1 MKLKSLLKN
10 KKFLYFVLFIASVNT
25 FGYLMMRQT
34 EAVMLFALV
43 GFLTTF
49 FTKNMIIVLLT
60 AIVVTNVYAGSIL
73 GVRIKEGME
82 GKSDEDNEGMGH
94 EDDKEG
100 MDHEDDKEGMGH
112 EEGEKKKKGKKEGMP
127 SLKPADLPPN
137 GKKPKLDPAGT
148 LEAAY
153 DNLDKLLDS
162 GAIDKMSSETQNLAS
177 QQDKL
182 MKNIDR
188 LEPMLGLAEGMM
200 DKMAGMNLG
209 GIEKRMKKMAGSDI
223 MA

>member
-10 KKFLYFVLFIASVNT
+10 KNFLYFVLFIASVNT

-82 GKSDEDNEGMGH
+82 NESDE
-94 EDDKEG
+94 DKEG
-100 MDHEDDKEGMGH
+100 MDHEEDKEGMGH

-127 SLKPADLPPN
+127 SLKPADVPPN

-148 LEAAY
+148 IEAAY

-188 LEPMLGLAEGMM
+188 LEPMLGVAEGMM

-209 GIEKRMKKMAGSDI
+209 GIEKRIKKMADSDM

>member
-10 KKFLYFVLFIASVNT
+10 KNFLYFVLFIASVNT

-82 GKSDEDNEGMGH
+82 SKSDE
-94 EDDKEG
+94 DKEG
-100 MDHEDDKEGMGH
+100 MDHEEDKEGMGH

-127 SLKPADLPPN
+127 SLKPADVPPN

-188 LEPMLGLAEGMM
+188 LEPMLGVAEGMM

-209 GIEKRMKKMAGSDI
+209 GMERRIKKMADSDM

>member
-10 KKFLYFVLFIASVNT
+10 KNFLYFVLFIASVNT

-82 GKSDEDNEGMGH
+82 GKSGE
-94 EDDKEG
+94 DKEG

-127 SLKPADLPPN
+127 SLKPADVPPN

-162 GAIDKMSSETQNLAS
+162 GAIDKMSSETQNLAT

-200 DKMAGMNLG
+200 DKLDRLNLS
-209 GIEKRMKKMAGSDI
+209 GIGDKIKKIAPKLPN
-223 MA
+223 

>member
-10 KKFLYFVLFIASVNT
+10 KNFLYFVLFIASVNT

-73 GVRIKEGME
+73 GARIKEGME
-82 GKSDEDNEGMGH
+82 SKSDE
-94 EDDKEG
+94 DKEG

-127 SLKPADLPPN
+127 SLKPADVPPN

-188 LEPMLGLAEGMM
+188 LEPMLGVAEGMM

-209 GIEKRMKKMAGSDI
+209 GIEKRIKKIADSDMMA
-223 MA
+223 

>member
-10 KKFLYFVLFIASVNT
+10 KNFLYFVLFIASVNT

-82 GKSDEDNEGMGH
+82 NESDE
-94 EDDKEG
+94 DKEG
-100 MDHEDDKEGMGH
+100 MDHEEDKEGMGH

-127 SLKPADLPPN
+127 SLKPADVPPN

-188 LEPMLGLAEGMM
+188 LEPMLGVAEGMM

-209 GIEKRMKKMAGSDI
+209 GMERRIKKMADSDM

>member
-1 MKLKSLLKN
+1 
-10 KKFLYFVLFIASVNT
+10 
-25 FGYLMMRQT
+25 MMRQT

-82 GKSDEDNEGMGH
+82 SKSDE
-94 EDDKEG
+94 DKEG
-100 MDHEDDKEGMGH
+100 MDHEEDKEGMGH

-127 SLKPADLPPN
+127 SLKPADVPPN

-188 LEPMLGLAEGMM
+188 LEPMLGVAEGMM

-209 GIEKRMKKMAGSDI
+209 GIEKRIKKMADSDM

>member
-10 KKFLYFVLFIASVNT
+10 KNFLYFVLFIASVNT

-60 AIVVTNVYAGSIL
+60 AIVVTNVYAGSVL

-82 GKSDEDNEGMGH
+82 SKSDEDEDEDE
-94 EDDKEG
+94 EDDEGKEG
-100 MDHEDDKEGMGH
+100 MDH

-127 SLKPADLPPN
+127 SLKPADVPPN

-162 GAIDKMSSETQNLAS
+162 GAIDKMSSETQNLAT

-188 LEPMLGLAEGMM
+188 LEPMLGVAEGMM
-200 DKMAGMNLG
+200 EKMGNLNIGGM
-209 GIEKRMKKMAGSDI
+209 EKRIKKMVGSES
-223 MA
+223 A

>member
-1 MKLKSLLKN
+1 
-10 KKFLYFVLFIASVNT
+10 
-25 FGYLMMRQT
+25 MMRQT

-60 AIVVTNVYAGSIL
+60 AIVVTNVYAGSVL

-82 GKSDEDNEGMGH
+82 SNSDED
-94 EDDKEG
+94 EDDDDE
-100 MDHEDDKEGMGH
+100 DKEGMGH

-127 SLKPADLPPN
+127 SLKPADVPPN

-188 LEPMLGLAEGMM
+188 LEPMLGVAEDM
-200 DKMAGMNLG
+200 
-209 GIEKRMKKMAGSDI
+209 MKKMGKLNINGMQERVQKMVGSES
-223 MA
+223 A

>member
-10 KKFLYFVLFIASVNT
+10 KNFLYFVLFIASVNT

-82 GKSDEDNEGMGH
+82 NESDE
-94 EDDKEG
+94 DKEG
-100 MDHEDDKEGMGH
+100 MDHEEDKEGMGH

-127 SLKPADLPPN
+127 SLKPADVPPN

-188 LEPMLGLAEGMM
+188 LEPMLGVAEGMM

-209 GIEKRMKKMAGSDI
+209 GIEKRIKKIADSDMMA
-223 MA
+223 

>member
-10 KKFLYFVLFIASVNT
+10 KNFLYFVLFIASVNT

-34 EAVMLFALV
+34 EAVMLFVLV

-82 GKSDEDNEGMGH
+82 GKSDEDDE
-94 EDDKEG
+94 DKEG

-200 DKMAGMNLG
+200 DKMAGLNLG
-209 GIEKRMKKMAGSDI
+209 GIEKRIKKMADSDI
-223 MA
+223 IG

>member
-10 KKFLYFVLFIASVNT
+10 KNFLYFVLFIASVNT

-82 GKSDEDNEGMGH
+82 SKSDE
-94 EDDKEG
+94 DKEG
-100 MDHEDDKEGMGH
+100 MDHEEDKEGMGH

-127 SLKPADLPPN
+127 SLKPADVPPN

-188 LEPMLGLAEGMM
+188 LEPMLGVAEGMM

-209 GIEKRMKKMAGSDI
+209 GIEKRIKKIADSDMMA
-223 MA
+223 

>member
-1 MKLKSLLKN
+1 
-10 KKFLYFVLFIASVNT
+10 
-25 FGYLMMRQT
+25 
-34 EAVMLFALV
+34 
-43 GFLTTF
+43 
-49 FTKNMIIVLLT
+49 MIIVLLT

-82 GKSDEDNEGMGH
+82 SKSDEDDE
-94 EDDKEG
+94 EE
-100 MDHEDDKEGMGH
+100 DKEGMGH

-127 SLKPADLPPN
+127 SLKPADVPPN

-188 LEPMLGLAEGMM
+188 LEPMLGVAEGMM
-200 DKMAGMNLG
+200 DKMAGLNLG
-209 GIEKRMKKMAGSDI
+209 GIEKRIKKMADSD
-223 MA
+223 MMG

>member
-10 KKFLYFVLFIASVNT
+10 KNFLYFVLFIASVNT

-60 AIVVTNVYAGSIL
+60 AIVVTNVYAGTVL

-82 GKSDEDNEGMGH
+82 SKSDVDEDED
-94 EDDKEG
+94 EDDEGKEG
-100 MDHEDDKEGMGH
+100 MDH

-127 SLKPADLPPN
+127 SLKPADVPPN

-188 LEPMLGLAEGMM
+188 LEPMLGVAEGMM
-200 DKMAGMNLG
+200 EKMGNLNISGM
-209 GIEKRMKKMAGSDI
+209 EKRIKKMVGSES
-223 MA
+223 A

>member
-10 KKFLYFVLFIASVNT
+10 KNFLYFVLFIASVNT

-82 GKSDEDNEGMGH
+82 SKSDEDDE
-94 EDDKEG
+94 EE
-100 MDHEDDKEGMGH
+100 DKEGMGH

-127 SLKPADLPPN
+127 SLKPADVPPN

-148 LEAAY
+148 IEAAY

-188 LEPMLGLAEGMM
+188 LEPMLGVAEGMM

-209 GIEKRMKKMAGSDI
+209 GIEKRIKKMADSDM

>member
-10 KKFLYFVLFIASVNT
+10 KNFLYFVLFIASVNT

-82 GKSDEDNEGMGH
+82 NESDE
-94 EDDKEG
+94 DKEG
-100 MDHEDDKEGMGH
+100 MDHEEDKEGMGH

-127 SLKPADLPPN
+127 SLKPADVPPN

>member
-10 KKFLYFVLFIASVNT
+10 KNFLYFVLFIASVNT

-82 GKSDEDNEGMGH
+82 SKSDEDDE
-94 EDDKEG
+94 EE
-100 MDHEDDKEGMGH
+100 EDDKEGMGH

-188 LEPMLGLAEGMM
+188 LEPMLGVAEGMM

-209 GIEKRMKKMAGSDI
+209 GMEKRIKKMADSDM

>member
-10 KKFLYFVLFIASVNT
+10 KNFLYFVLFIASVNT

-82 GKSDEDNEGMGH
+82 NESDE
-94 EDDKEG
+94 DKEG

-127 SLKPADLPPN
+127 SLKPADVPPN

-200 DKMAGMNLG
+200 DKMDKLNLG
-209 GIEKRMKKMAGSDI
+209 GIGERIKKIAPK
-223 MA
+223 

>member
-10 KKFLYFVLFIASVNT
+10 KNFLYFVLFIASVNT

-82 GKSDEDNEGMGH
+82 SNSDE
-94 EDDKEG
+94 DKEG
-100 MDHEDDKEGMGH
+100 MDHEEDKEGMGH

-127 SLKPADLPPN
+127 SLKPADVPPN

-148 LEAAY
+148 IEAAY

-188 LEPMLGLAEGMM
+188 LEPMLGVAEGMM

-209 GIEKRMKKMAGSDI
+209 GIEKRIKKMADSDM

>member
-10 KKFLYFVLFIASVNT
+10 KNFLYFVLFIASVNT

-34 EAVMLFALV
+34 EAVMLFVLV

-82 GKSDEDNEGMGH
+82 GKSDEDDE
-94 EDDKEG
+94 DKEG

-162 GAIDKMSSETQNLAS
+162 GAIDKMSSETQNLAT

-200 DKMAGMNLG
+200 DKMAGLNLG
-209 GIEKRMKKMAGSDI
+209 AIEKRMQKMAPN
-223 MA
+223 

>member
-10 KKFLYFVLFIASVNT
+10 KNFLYFVLFIASVNT

-60 AIVVTNVYAGSIL
+60 AIVVTNVYAGSVL

-82 GKSDEDNEGMGH
+82 SKSDEDEDEDE
-94 EDDKEG
+94 EDDEGKEG
-100 MDHEDDKEGMGH
+100 MDH

-127 SLKPADLPPN
+127 SLKPADVPPN

-162 GAIDKMSSETQNLAS
+162 GAIDKMSSETQNLAT

-188 LEPMLGLAEGMM
+188 LEPMLGVAEGMM
-200 DKMAGMNLG
+200 EKMGNLNIDGM
-209 GIEKRMKKMAGSDI
+209 EKRIKKMVGSES
-223 MA
+223 A

>member
-10 KKFLYFVLFIASVNT
+10 KNFLYFIFFIASVNT

-60 AIVVTNVYAGSIL
+60 AIVVTNVYAGSVL

-82 GKSDEDNEGMGH
+82 SNSDED
-94 EDDKEG
+94 EDDDDE
-100 MDHEDDKEGMGH
+100 DKEGMGH

-127 SLKPADLPPN
+127 SLKPADVPPN

-188 LEPMLGLAEGMM
+188 LEPMLGVAEDM
-200 DKMAGMNLG
+200 
-209 GIEKRMKKMAGSDI
+209 MKKMGKLNINGMQERVQKMVGSES
-223 MA
+223 A

>member
-10 KKFLYFVLFIASVNT
+10 KNFLYFVLFIASVNT

-82 GKSDEDNEGMGH
+82 GKSGE
-94 EDDKEG
+94 DKEG

-127 SLKPADLPPN
+127 SLKPADVPPN

-182 MKNIDR
+182 MKNIDK
-188 LEPMLGLAEGMM
+188 LEPMIGAAQSMM
-200 DKMAGMNLG
+200 DKMSGLNIDGMENR
-209 GIEKRMKKMAGSDI
+209 IKKMVGSEI
-223 MA
+223 A

>member
-1 MKLKSLLKN
+1 
-10 KKFLYFVLFIASVNT
+10 
-25 FGYLMMRQT
+25 MMRQT

-60 AIVVTNVYAGSIL
+60 AIVVTNVYAGSVL

-82 GKSDEDNEGMGH
+82 SKSDD
-94 EDDKEG
+94 EDDEGKEG
-100 MDHEDDKEGMGH
+100 MDH

-127 SLKPADLPPN
+127 SLKPADVPPN

-188 LEPMLGLAEGMM
+188 LEPMLGVAEGMM
-200 DKMAGMNLG
+200 EKMSKFNISGMQDRV
-209 GIEKRMKKMAGSDI
+209 EKMVGSES
-223 MA
+223 A

>member
-10 KKFLYFVLFIASVNT
+10 KNFLYFVLFIASVNT

-34 EAVMLFALV
+34 EAVILFALV

-82 GKSDEDNEGMGH
+82 SKEDDDEDDE
-94 EDDKEG
+94 
-100 MDHEDDKEGMGH
+100 DKEGMGH

-182 MKNIDR
+182 MKNIDK
-188 LEPMLGLAEGMM
+188 LEPMLGLAENMMNKMSKLNIDSMSSRITGMV
-200 DKMAGMNLG
+200 DQ
-209 GIEKRMKKMAGSDI
+209 EKA
-223 MA
+223 

>member
-10 KKFLYFVLFIASVNT
+10 KNFLYFVLFIASVNT

-60 AIVVTNVYAGSIL
+60 AIVVTNVYAGSVL

-82 GKSDEDNEGMGH
+82 SKSDEDEDE
-94 EDDKEG
+94 EDDEGKEG
-100 MDHEDDKEGMGH
+100 MDH

-127 SLKPADLPPN
+127 SLKPADVPPN

-162 GAIDKMSSETQNLAS
+162 GAIDKMSSETQNLAT

-200 DKMAGMNLG
+200 EKMGNLNIGGM
-209 GIEKRMKKMAGSDI
+209 EKRIKKMVGSES
-223 MA
+223 A